1 MEKENQERRLS
12 RGRRRRYRSSCWCPA
27 IRRGSLLQ
35 KEFGTSRVS
44 LTLFYLVIFAASLI
58 LSFVLTKYVRDL
70 ANARGWVAP
79 PAQDRHLHIT
89 PLPRLGGIAI
99 FLSFLL
105 SLGIALLVSSLRSR
119 LSLGSSIETLATIL
133 GPGLL
138 IFLLGVYDDMRGASP
153 YLKFAVQAIAGA
165 LLFAGG
171 LRILDLPVLFGGHHF
186 SWIVGLP
193 LTILWVLAITN
204 AFNLIDG
211 LDGLAAGSALFST
224 L

>member
-1 MEKENQERRLS
+1 MDAA
-12 RGRRRRYRSSCWCPA
+12 A
-27 IRRGSLLQ
+27 ISGLLA
-35 KEFGTSRVS
+35 GYGIAMPV
-44 LTLFYLVIFAASLI
+44 
-58 LSFVLTKYVRDL
+58 
-70 ANARGWVAP
+70 
-79 PAQDRHLHIT
+79 
-89 PLPRLGGIAI
+89 GGIAI

-211 LDGLAAGSALFST
+211 LDGLAARPGSRSPAGAAEWRRHSRRASYRSIRAPRN
-224 L
+224 